1 MKSRALVP
9 TYLAITALGGVA
21 GFASNPDYYAWTL
34 ISIATGGLAW
44 LLLQRPLSRK
54 LLVGAFIA
62 IGALSF
68 VIGRIYFQ
76 DHRLD
81 DNGVFVLVVFAV
93 LPAMIVSFCL
103 YSIEASR
110 SEEHTSELQ
119 SLMRTSYA
127 VFCLKKKQIY
137 RRLTQ

>member
-1 MKSRALVP
+1 MKSRSLVP

-21 GFASNPDYYAWTL
+21 WFASNPDYYACTL

-44 LLLQRPLSRK
+44 LLLQRPLSSK

-81 DNGVFVLVVFAV
+81 DNGVVVLVVFAV

-103 YSIEASR
+103 SSIEASPVDVDAPPAALKCVH
-110 SEEHTSELQ
+110 EED
-119 SLMRTSYA
+119 A
-127 VFCLKKKQIY
+127 
-137 RRLTQ
+137 

>member
-54 LLVGAFIA
+54 LFVGAFIA

-76 DHRLD
+76 AHRL
-81 DNGVFVLVVFAV
+81 
-93 LPAMIVSFCL
+93 
-103 YSIEASR
+103 R
-110 SEEHTSELQ
+110 SE
-119 SLMRTSYA
+119 
-127 VFCLKKKQIY
+127 K
-137 RRLTQ
+137 RRVGTECVSTCRARWSVYHYEKNRNSKPPPN